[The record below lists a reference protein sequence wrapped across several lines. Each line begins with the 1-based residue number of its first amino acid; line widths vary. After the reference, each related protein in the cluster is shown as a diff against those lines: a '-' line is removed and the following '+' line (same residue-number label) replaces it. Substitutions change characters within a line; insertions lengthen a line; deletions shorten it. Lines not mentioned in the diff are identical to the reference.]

1 MCKWLLSG
9 LGAGLAWI
17 ATQQRPQNNTF
28 SGIGSAALLILIY
41 RFIFKVSASHFL
53 DVTLFPRSPKTNVTI
68 EDINNNTPT
77 VTVVNTQRVSATNTN
92 SDRDTNIVTASNSN
106 LITNTNRFGR
116 GLGNTIFNTEADT
129 CTSTFTVTN
138 YRGVKRK
145 KFSILI

>member
-1 MCKWLLSG
+1 MSSG

-17 ATQQRPQNNTF
+17 ATQHRPENNNF
-28 SGIGSAALLILIY
+28 SG
-41 RFIFKVSASHFL
+41 FV
-53 DVTLFPRSPKTNVTI
+53 SPKTNVTI

-77 VTVVNTQRVSATNTN
+77 VAVVNTQRVSATNTN

-116 GLGNTIFNTEADT
+116 GFGNAIFDTEADT

-138 YRGVKRK
+138 YRTVKRK

>member
-1 MCKWLLSG
+1 MYNF
-9 LGAGLAWI
+9 
-17 ATQQRPQNNTF
+17 QNDYN
-28 SGIGSAALLILIY
+28 AD
-41 RFIFKVSASHFL
+41 SASF
-53 DVTLFPRSPKTNVTI
+53 TSPRSPKTNVTI

-92 SDRDTNIVTASNSN
+92 SDQDTNIVTASNSN

-116 GLGNTIFNTEADT
+116 GFGNAILETKADT

-138 YRGVKRK
+138 YRGAKRK